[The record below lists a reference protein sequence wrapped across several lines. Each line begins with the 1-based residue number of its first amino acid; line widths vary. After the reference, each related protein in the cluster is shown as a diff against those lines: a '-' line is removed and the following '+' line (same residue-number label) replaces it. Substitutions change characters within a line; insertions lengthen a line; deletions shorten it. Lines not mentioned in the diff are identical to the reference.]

1 MNEIVY
7 LPNQNETAIAFVK
20 RVVAEQSDKEPLR
33 IVVQLLE
40 PMRKIKIQRLLYIN
54 MRIGLQ
60 VLLLVCT
67 LAFVSCGSN
76 NSARHIPN
84 LGDTPY
90 QEDSVLVAYGYHP
103 DRALVMLDSALL
115 LGNINEYR
123 AKFIR
128 ARIYSKSL
136 LKQRQDSAI
145 LICEQLLKHD
155 SVINVLHEQENVL
168 DLLMITSRTKTDFE
182 GYVKWATQKVEVCRL
197 QGEETE
203 QWRTEAEIGMVMAHL
218 GQPEEGMTK
227 IDEAIR
233 QLDAPGS
240 IDRMDA
246 FIIAVKRKITVLN
259 DQGRYAEVIPFAQRI
274 LDRLDHYEQH
284 AKDYAEDSYRLSWSD
299 KPADRDR
306 YIDFSRAQANGF
318 LAGAYAMTGDVAH
331 AREYLARFDQSGYG
345 HSFSARR
352 MIIPTQMALGM
363 YDEAMVTCDEM
374 VYRMGNDTVNDD
386 YAVILRDRAVV
397 ARAKGHVAEAYDLMN
412 RHANL
417 AKVLSDSL
425 HASEAHDYAARYHA
439 KEQELKIQEAETA
452 SRIKSIIIGV
462 IILLL
467 IIAGVVSFYYR
478 RQRQIISEKNRA
490 LVRMINGT
498 PLVVP
503 ADETEGT
510 EDADD
515 VSESEEPE
523 EPESNSALFDTIDTA
538 IRTEHL
544 YANVSLQ
551 RQDVCSRFC
560 ITRHTLNSLLAQHA
574 GSSSFPQYINNIRME
589 EALPLLRDEPSMT
602 ISAIAAAVGFTPAN
616 FREQFKRQ
624 YGVTPQE
631 YRQSL

>member
-1 MNEIVY
+1 
-7 LPNQNETAIAFVK
+7 
-20 RVVAEQSDKEPLR
+20 
-33 IVVQLLE
+33 
-40 PMRKIKIQRLLYIN
+40 

-115 LGNINEYR
+115 IGNINEYR

-128 ARIYSKSL
+128 AKIYSKSL
-136 LKQRQDSAI
+136 LEQRQDSAI
-145 LICEQLLKHD
+145 LICKQLLKHD

-168 DLLMITSRTKTDFE
+168 DLLMNTSRTKTDFE

-259 DQGRYAEVIPFAQRI
+259 DQGRYAEVIPLAQRI

-363 YDEAMVTCDEM
+363 YDEAMATSDEM

-386 YAVILRDRAVV
+386 YVVILRNRAVV

-462 IILLL
+462 IVLLF
-467 IIAGVVSFYYR
+467 IITGVVSFYYR

-503 ADETEGT
+503 ADETEET
-510 EDADD
+510 EAPDE
-515 VSESEEPE
+515 VSDSDEPE
-523 EPESNSALFDTIDTA
+523 ESETNSAIFDTIDKA
-538 IRTEHL
+538 IRTEQL
-544 YANVSLQ
+544 YSNVSLQ
-551 RQDVCSRFC
+551 RQDICTRFR
-560 ITRHTLNSLLAQHA
+560 ITRHTLNTLLAQHV
-574 GSSSFPQYINNIRME
+574 GSPSLPQYINNIRME
-589 EALPLLRDEPSMT
+589 VALPLLRDDPSMT
-602 ISAIAAAVGFTPAN
+602 IAAIAAAVGFTSAN
-616 FREQFKRQ
+616 FREQFKRR